1 MGAETPEYMQRVAQY
16 VSRRMEEIEYLGR
29 MGEQRLATL
38 TAINIADELFKA
50 KDDMAALRREMLE
63 LQRCPARSGK
73 GKEAV
78 GSRDKGIAP
87 RPRRRP
93 RRVHRA
99 GASSH

>member
-1 MGAETPEYMQRVAQY
+1 MAEKNRAVVRVHGLEYTILGAETPEYMQRVAQY

-63 LQRCPARSGK
+63 LQRALRALEKDKKQSGRETK
-73 GKEAV
+73 A
-78 GSRDKGIAP
+78 
-87 RPRRRP
+87 
-93 RRVHRA
+93 
-99 GASSH
+99 